1 VSTLWKRA
9 SPREAKVLRIICGAV
24 LNTSDAHPGKY
35 KIDARFA
42 RGVAKRAV
50 GTLSAQWADVLAVE
64 LSRPSRAASG
74 NLVIGSRA
82 GDTSSNSGLRSAQLL
97 SRKLGGASERL
108 RSLAPLKRAEKELAR
123 RISPARARG
132 EIERAN
138 ALIEALTVM
147 GTFRKRAERAL

>member
-1 VSTLWKRA
+1 
-9 SPREAKVLRIICGAV
+9 V

-50 GTLSAQWADVLAVE
+50 GTLSAQWAGVLAVE
-64 LSRPSRAASG
+64 ASRPSRAAAAD
-74 NLVIGSRA
+74 LVIGSRA
-82 GDTSSNSGLRSAQLL
+82 GVTFALSGKRSAQFS
-97 SRKLGGASERL
+97 SRKLGGASEGL

-147 GTFRKRAERAL
+147 GTFRKRAEKAQ